1 MSRFLVTGAAGFAG
15 SHIVEELLQ
24 QSHEVVALD
33 CLTYAGPLKNL
44 VHLSGPG
51 FKFVYHDF
59 TQSLPD
65 LGQVDY
71 VIHNGAA
78 SHVLRSLQDP
88 GLFVRSNVMGT
99 LNVLEWARRAQPKK
113 FVYVSTDEVFGPAGK
128 EPYHEGDRLR
138 PTNPYSASKAGGE
151 FLTRSYFRSF
161 GVPALITRTINMF
174 GERQHPEKFIP
185 LLIGQLLRGETV
197 DVHAEG
203 DKVGS
208 RNWAYVGEQARALIY
223 LAEEG
228 EPGKA
233 YHVAEGVR
241 KNNLEMAQLV
251 AGILGVELKYR
262 LIEYAWPG
270 HDFSYSLSVKG
281 TPQHV
286 HWKMSESFEELLRK
300 TVLWYQ
306 DHPEWLS

>member
-15 SHIVEELLQ
+15 SHIVEELLRQ
-24 QSHEVVALD
+24 DHEVLGLD
-33 CLTYAGPLKNL
+33 CLTYAGPLVNL
-44 VHLSGPG
+44 ANLTGLR

-65 LGQVDY
+65 LGPVDY

-88 GLFVRSNVMGT
+88 ETFVRSNVLGT
-99 LNVLEWARRAQPKK
+99 LNVLEWARKYPVKK
-113 FVYVSTDEVFGPAGK
+113 FVYVSTDEVFGPAGN

-151 FLTRSYFRSF
+151 FLVRSYFRSF
-161 GVPALITRTINMF
+161 GIPALITRTINMY
-174 GERQHPEKFIP
+174 GERQHLEKFVP
-185 LLIGQLLRGETV
+185 LVVGRLLRGETV
-197 DVHAEG
+197 DIHAESG
-203 DKVGS
+203 KVGS

-300 TVLWYQ
+300 TVWWYREQ
-306 DHPEWLS
+306 LS